1 MTPDQ
6 LRELATWHDER
17 GQSCLYE
24 HERRQHQN
32 TAGFIRQCL
41 QSHAHRCT
49 SRTTGEMTMKF
60 RKKPVVIEAYRL
72 PSAGEDVPHSFYEW
86 VDEVGFSQWESDRD
100 EGLLIKT
107 LEGVMRAD
115 PGDWIIKGVAG
126 EFYPC
131 KPDIFAATYEPVSDD
146 APAAP
151 QAEPLDDDEISKLAW
166 QQNLWTDGMIEFSF
180 LSFARAVE
188 QAHGIGGSDE

>member
-1 MTPDQ
+1 
-6 LRELATWHDER
+6 
-17 GQSCLYE
+17 
-24 HERRQHQN
+24 
-32 TAGFIRQCL
+32 
-41 QSHAHRCT
+41 
-49 SRTTGEMTMKF
+49 MKF
-60 RKKPVVIEAYRL
+60 RKKPVVIEAYQL

-151 QAEPLDDDEISKLAW
+151 QAEPQRELSEKQIADACLRYRHDFGLLDKYERDCIVNEARRWADAFGIGGSDADYWLRHRQAI
-166 QQNLWTDGMIEFSF
+166 LDAIRRDGFVLMSNACGFWLKRMDKASE
-180 LSFARAVE
+180 
-188 QAHGIGGSDE
+188 AHGIGGSDAE